1 VRLITEIPLSGLS
14 EQVRVL
20 RGTLLR
26 GTIYSADEETQA
38 LDHAKDVIRQQAPSL
53 FGTEFGN
60 KVSMADKL
68 MNLSSSIQLELS
80 IWLRQQVASNAE
92 FVEQY
97 VSLIPSFTQF

>member
-1 VRLITEIPLSGLS
+1 MSGLP

-26 GTIYSADEETQA
+26 GTIYSADEEAQA

-53 FGTEFGN
+53 FGTEFAN
-60 KVSMADKL
+60 KVAVADKL
-68 MNLSSSIQLELS
+68 LNLSSSIQLELS

-97 VSLIPSFTQF
+97 VSPIPSFIQF

>member
-1 VRLITEIPLSGLS
+1 LSGLP

-26 GTIYSADEETQA
+26 GTIYSADEEAQT

-53 FGTEFGN
+53 FGVEFAN
-60 KVSMADKL
+60 KVSVADKL
-68 MNLSSSIQLELS
+68 LNLSSSIQLELS
-80 IWLRQQVASNAE
+80 IWLRQEVASNAE

-97 VSLIPSFTQF
+97 VSPVPSFTRF